1 VTIGSPVNLTLSN
14 VVAISA
20 EQITA
25 LVPAGGGLGTGT
37 VNVLATPTNGVIS
50 FGRFIN
56 Q

>member
-1 VTIGSPVNLTLSN
+1 VANLTLTDM
-14 VVAISA
+14 VVVSG

-37 VNVLATPTNGVIS
+37 VQVISSPTNGVIS